1 MYDGGYEGMIV
12 LEMRG
17 GAIIYERDERDE
29 SYGHMCRLHNDI
41 LRIWGVE
48 EDDKNAGLILV

>member
-1 MYDGGYEGMIV
+1 MIV

-17 GAIIYERDERDE
+17 GAIIYERDERDERDE